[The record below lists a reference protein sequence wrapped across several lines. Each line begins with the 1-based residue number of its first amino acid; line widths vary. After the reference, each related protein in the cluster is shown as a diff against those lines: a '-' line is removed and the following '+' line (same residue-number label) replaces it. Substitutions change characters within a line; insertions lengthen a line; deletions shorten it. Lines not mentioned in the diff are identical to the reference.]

1 MATLHPLPARNERSA
16 PKWDS
21 KYEEQLP
28 TFFEEFKT
36 VAKAAGIDADDV
48 EMKKGVLRYADPE
61 LMRFWRTLPT
71 FKEVAKT
78 WAEFKKEV
86 LSHYPGALEVAEAT
100 TEDLKKVV
108 SKFAKSGIS
117 NSKEL
122 ITYHRKFSIFAD
134 SLQEHGILSGVQVAS
149 FYMQAFPDS
158 ICIHL
163 DTRLQVSFPK
173 KVKGQ
178 AYSLTELREAIDF
191 LLSDTEG
198 DDFYVAKES
207 SSIRGLNALIGER
220 AVHCVADS
228 GCSIVAMSDTTSNA
242 LGLSFNPKRR
252 IPLQSA
258 NGKTDWTLGV
268 AKDVPFRFGEIISF
282 LQVHIVES
290 PAYDVLLGHPFEIL
304 TQAHIQN
311 FLSGDQHYTLT
322 DPNTDKVVMIPTIP
336 RELPR
341 FRKEEGRDRR
351 V

>member
-1 MATLHPLPARNERSA
+1 MATLHPLPARNECSA

-28 TFFEEFKT
+28 TFFEEFET
-36 VAKAAGIDADDV
+36 MAKAAGIDTDDTD
-48 EMKKGVLRYADPE
+48 MKKGVLRYADPE
-61 LMRFWRTLPT
+61 SMRFWRTLPT

-108 SKFAKSGIS
+108 SEFAKSGIS

-122 ITYHRKFSIFAD
+122 STYHQKFSIVAD
-134 SLQEHGILSGVQVAS
+134 SLQEHSILSGVQVAS
-149 FYMQAFPDS
+149 FYVQAFPDS
-158 ICIHL
+158 IRIHL

-191 LLSDTEG
+191 LLSDALTT
-198 DDFYVAKES
+198 VMES

-228 GCSIVAMSDTTSNA
+228 GCSIVAMSDATSNV
-242 LGLSFNPKRR
+242 LGLSFDPKRR

-268 AKDVPFRFGEIISF
+268 AKDVPFRFGDIISF
-282 LQVHIVES
+282 LQVHIIES
-290 PAYDVLLGHPFEIL
+290 PAYDVLLGRPFEVL
-304 TQAHIQN
+304 TQARVQN

-322 DPNTDKVVMIPTIP
+322 DPNTNKVVTIPTIP
-336 RELPR
+336 
-341 FRKEEGRDRR
+341 
-351 V
+351 